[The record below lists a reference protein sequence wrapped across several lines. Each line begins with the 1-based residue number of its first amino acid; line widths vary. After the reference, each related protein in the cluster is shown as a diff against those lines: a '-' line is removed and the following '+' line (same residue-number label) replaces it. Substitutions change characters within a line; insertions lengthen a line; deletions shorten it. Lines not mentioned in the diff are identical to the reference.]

1 MLSLFLQE
9 KKTLSASR
17 SRSDHAAG
25 VRSKR
30 SHRADVYFDN
40 VNPRQ
45 CYGPGCVE
53 AARYGS
59 KYCSDE
65 CGLKLAN
72 KYACASVPL
81 CYVFFQLKC

>member
-1 MLSLFLQE
+1 MQDKKKLS
-9 KKTLSASR
+9 SSR
-17 SRSDHAAG
+17 SRSDHTVG
-25 VRSKR
+25 RHM
-30 SHRADVYFDN
+30 HRAADVYYDN

-72 KYACASVPL
+72 KYAGWL
-81 CYVFFQLKC
+81 